1 MPEDKK
7 KDRRRSPW
15 FEIFDEIKK
24 LEKMMDEL
32 MKSIEASNKYNR
44 RYRPFYGFSAT
55 FTRNRKLKPKVF
67 RSYKR
72 GYVNPEIRGEYE
84 PLIDVFDERDGIRV
98 IAEIP
103 GAYKDDIDI
112 YVTEDML
119 RISVH
124 TDDVKF
130 YKEIVLPTRVNPKT
144 ATATY
149 KNGVLEIC
157 LKKTGSK
164 KAFGGQKIFVK

>member
-7 KDRRRSPW
+7 KDKSHSPW
-15 FEIFDEIKK
+15 FEIFNEIKK

-32 MKSIEASNKYNR
+32 MKSIEASNRQDR

-55 FTRNRKLKPKVF
+55 FTRNRRLKPRVY
-67 RSYKR
+67 RSYKG

-84 PLIDVFDERDGIRV
+84 PLIDIFNEKDGIRV
-98 IAEIP
+98 IAEVP
-103 GAYKDDIDI
+103 GVCKDDVDI
-112 YVTEDML
+112 YVTDDTL

-124 TDDVKF
+124 TDNVKF
-130 YKEIVLPTRVNPKT
+130 YKEMVLPARVNPKT
-144 ATATY
+144 ANATY
-149 KNGVLEIC
+149 KNGVLEIR

-164 KAFGGQKIFVK
+164 EIFGGQKIFVK

>member
-1 MPEDKK
+1 LPEDKK

-24 LEKMMDEL
+24 LEKMMNEL

-44 RYRPFYGFSAT
+44 RNRSFYGFSAT
-55 FTRNRKLKPKVF
+55 FTRNRRLKPKVF

-84 PLIDVFDERDGIRV
+84 PLIDIFNEKDGIRV
-98 IAEIP
+98 IAEVP
-103 GAYKDDIDI
+103 GAHKDDVDI
-112 YVTEDML
+112 YVTEDTL

-130 YKEIVLPTRVNPKT
+130 YKEIMLPGRVNPKT

-157 LKKTGSK
+157 LKKTSNK
-164 KAFGGQKIFVK
+164 EIFGGQKIFVK